1 MTRKPKNLLL
11 LKSHSKSSCFQ
22 PIVNK
27 VSDEITHKLQGIRA
41 EVQRGWASLRVL
53 GGLVRGGSLGRMD
66 GIQKGVPAAG
76 VC

>member
-1 MTRKPKNLLL
+1 MPKNLLL
-11 LKSHSKSSCFQ
+11 LQSHSKSLCFQ

-41 EVQRGWASLRVL
+41 EVRWGWASLRVQ
-53 GGLVRGGSLGRMD
+53 GGLVQVGSLGRMD
-66 GIQKGVPAAG
+66 DIQKGVAAAG